1 MISMNKEQ
9 LNLIKISS
17 LSNNSYRVLEDNLMI
32 GIFITLLN
40 NKGSKLNDIIFIELY
55 KN

>member
-9 LNLIKISS
+9 LNLINISS
-17 LSNNSYRVLEDNLMI
+17 LSNNSYRVLEDSLMI